1 MEKYREEEKTR
12 QFTISKPALRAFLK
26 ESHTQRRKSFSSKST
41 RKNKSQERKY
51 SIKEQLEEIYQFQ
64 HSKTVSSYASR
75 GEKKEEK
82 IIQTIK
88 ATNEIIDISKHLP
101 ILILNINDPNS
112 FSTET
117 HIS

>member
-1 MEKYREEEKTR
+1 M
-12 QFTISKPALRAFLK
+12 
-26 ESHTQRRKSFSSKST
+26 
-41 RKNKSQERKY
+41 
-51 SIKEQLEEIYQFQ
+51 EEIYQFQ

-75 GEKKEEK
+75 GEKKEES

-88 ATNEIIDISKHLP
+88 TTNEIIDISKHLL
-101 ILILNINDPNS
+101 LILNINDPNS

>member
-1 MEKYREEEKTR
+1 M
-12 QFTISKPALRAFLK
+12 
-26 ESHTQRRKSFSSKST
+26 
-41 RKNKSQERKY
+41 
-51 SIKEQLEEIYQFQ
+51 EEIYQFQ
-64 HSKTVSSYASR
+64 RSKTVSSYASR
-75 GEKKEEK
+75 GEKKEEN

-88 ATNEIIDISKHLP
+88 TTNEIIDISKHLP